1 MRLDTIRFTRATL
14 RSATLRIAAAA
25 AVALP
30 LSAGAQGQL
39 IPRLCAPPPCT
50 NRECGDRP
58 AIVCAPGNPIVRTS
72 STVRVDL
79 RDRVLRYEVNETF
92 LNRGP
97 GLGEADYIFP
107 LPAGAAFEDLSL
119 SIDGELVSGE
129 TMNAGD
135 ARRVYEEIVRR
146 RRDPALVEWMG
157 SGMLRARIFPIQPG
171 EEKRVVVRFQT
182 VARREGSAL
191 RVDYVRGTPPSSQPG
206 IQPMPVLREDRDQQR
221 PVESGSTFS
230 LTYPLTDTYG
240 NPYSPTHSITT
251 SDRNGRRTVT
261 ASGEGREVTI
271 LLPLRHADATSL
283 TVLAH
288 RPADENGFALITISP
303 PSAPRRATPRDL
315 TFVVDVSGSMRGQ
328 KLEQAKA
335 AGRALLESLGN
346 GDRFRIVDFS
356 TDVRSFR
363 DGWIPVTDANLRAAR
378 RYLDDLAAEGS
389 TNISGALEAALEATP
404 TEGRLPLVVFVTD
417 GEPTVGERN
426 PDAIAAFAARHR
438 GEARIFSFGVS
449 ADVNSSLI
457 EQLALEGHGTAQF
470 VRSGESVERAVS
482 LLASRLT
489 APVLT
494 NVHITADGVRL
505 LQMHPSMPQDLFAGQ
520 DLIVLARYEGSGEA
534 RIRVTGRSS
543 NGTVDWSTTASFPE
557 RERANPFVPRLWAA
571 QRLGWLAA
579 EKRQHGGTTEL
590 DAEIRSLG
598 EQYGIPTEFSS
609 YLVVEPGMQLPNSR
623 AVGLDARRDR
633 GAAQGVRL
641 NDVVVS
647 GSAAATPEPVNR
659 PLDKEARFEQA
670 KQSAAQRDVKT
681 LNEVDSLSRVAMQGQ
696 VQGQLQAQVRQIGA
710 RQFAQQ
716 AGGAWVDQ
724 RYTQTQQRVVKVKA
738 FSPLYFDLVSKLS
751 GLSEALVLGD
761 QIIVSGRTVSI
772 QVGSDGAERMS
783 ERELAE
789 LIKAW

>member
-1 MRLDTIRFTRATL
+1 MRLNAIRLFEASL
-14 RSATLRIAAAA
+14 RTAALGLLVAGNVGLPSSAR
-25 AVALP
+25 
-30 LSAGAQGQL
+30 AQGQL
-39 IPRLCAPPPCT
+39 IPRLCAPPPC
-50 NRECGDRP
+50 NDRECGRP
-58 AIVCAPGNPIVRTS
+58 AIVCAPGNPIIRTS
-72 STVRVDL
+72 STVRVEM

-92 LNRGP
+92 LNRGA

-146 RRDPALVEWMG
+146 RRDPALVEWLG

-191 RVDYVRGTPPSSQPG
+191 RVDYVRGTAPSTQPG
-206 IQPMPVLREDRDQQR
+206 IQPMPVLREDSDRQR
-221 PVESGSTFS
+221 PVEAGSTFS
-230 LTYPLTDTYG
+230 LTYPLSDAYG
-240 NPYSPTHSITT
+240 NAYSPTHSITT

-261 ASGEGREVTI
+261 ATGEGREVTI
-271 LLPLRHADATSL
+271 LLPLRHADAASL

-303 PSAPRRATPRDL
+303 PSAPRRSTPRDL

-335 AGRALLESLGN
+335 AGRALLESLGS
-346 GDRFRIVDFS
+346 GDRFRIIDFS

-363 DGWIPVTDANLRAAR
+363 DGWIPATDANLRAAR

-389 TNISGALEAALEATP
+389 TNISGALEAALESTSAD
-404 TEGRLPLVVFVTD
+404 GRLPLVVFVTD

-438 GEARIFSFGVS
+438 GESRLFSFGVS
-449 ADVNSSLI
+449 ADVNSALI
-457 EQLALEGHGTAQF
+457 EQLAVQGHGTAQF
-470 VRSGESVERAVS
+470 VRNGESVERAVS

-494 NVHITADGVRL
+494 NVRITADGVRL
-505 LQMHPSMPQDLFAGQ
+505 LQMHPAMPQDLFAGQ
-520 DLIVLARYEGSGEA
+520 DLIILARYEGSGEA
-534 RIRVTGRSS
+534 RIRVQGRSS
-543 NGTVDWSTTASFPE
+543 NGTVDWSTTAGFPE

-579 EKRQHGGTTEL
+579 EKRQHGGTSEL
-590 DAEIRSLG
+590 DNEIRSLG
-598 EQYGIPTEFSS
+598 ERYGIPTEFSS
-609 YLVVEPGMQLPNSR
+609 YLVVEPGMQLPNGR
-623 AVGLDARRDR
+623 VGMTDVRRDR
-633 GAAQGVRL
+633 ANNAPAPASVVLTGAMDA
-641 NDVVVS
+641 
-647 GSAAATPEPVNR
+647 SAAGVG
-659 PLDKEARFEQA
+659 KEARFEQA
-670 KQSAAQRDVKT
+670 KQAAAQRDVKSV
-681 LNEVDSLSRVAMQGQ
+681 NELDSLSKVG
-696 VQGQLQAQVRQIGA
+696 VQGQMRQIGA

-716 AGGAWVDQ
+716 GGAWVDQ

-738 FSPLYFDLVSKLS
+738 YSPLYFDLVAKLS
-751 GLSEALVLGD
+751 GLSETLVLGD
-761 QIIVSGRTVSI
+761 QIIVSGLTVSI
-772 QVGSDGAERMS
+772 QVGPDGAERMS
-783 ERELAE
+783 ERELAD
-789 LIKAW
+789 LVKAW